1 MGSKYKQLEIWWVD
15 LNPTRGA
22 ETQKKRPCVIVQSN
36 LVNKGSR
43 TVLVAPIL
51 PNHKDWPFA
60 INIKPTKKNGLDKE
74 RHVNLK
80 QIRAVDVSRL
90 DNQQGFLESKYLD
103 PIHDAIKIIFGIH
116 STH

>member
-1 MGSKYKQLEIWWVD
+1 MEYKQFEIWWVD

-22 ETQKKRPCVIVQSN
+22 EIQKKRPCVIVQSN

-51 PNHKDWPFA
+51 PNHKNWPFA
-60 INIKPTKKNGLDKE
+60 VNVEPTKNNGLDKE

-90 DNQQGFLESKYLD
+90 DNLQGVLEDKYLASM
-103 PIHDAIKIIFGIH
+103 HDAIKLIFGIH
-116 STH
+116 AAH